1 MGLSLLSFF
10 SILRVDFSFP
20 LGFPLLCR
28 CFYGPWGACCWLL
41 FYFSLS
47 GGSTKNLWFISKR
60 VLCIFSL
67 KRFTVIIP
75 PFRFLIDFEFVFLY
89 GVRELSWFHSLFP
102 GLRSFRLILHGGCP
116 HFTLLPSVYEGSLFS
131 TASPGLTGPR
141 LLKKGQ
147 SGQWEAIPHY
157 NLDLHFSKMSGG
169 ETSTNFLSSVSK
181 TDPSRVASWPSAL
194 FWIVSQD
201 LPKDICWEQLFFPSV
216 PLPGEYEV
224 PRWELCSVVV
234 TKGGHKT
241 AAFLHAPRFFFF
253 FFLII

>member
-1 MGLSLLSFF
+1 MDILRDGSWYLVVVLICISLVISGAEHLLMCLTAFLCLLWSSVYLDIWPIFCRVVWCFDIELPEQFACFGDEVPVGLSLLTFF
-10 SILRVDFSFP
+10 SILRVDFSFT

-28 CFYGPWGACCWLL
+28 CFYGPWGSCYWLL

-47 GGSTKNLWFISKR
+47 GGSKKNLLWFISKR

-75 PFRFLIDFEFVFLY
+75 PFRFLIDFEFDFLY

-131 TASPGLTGPR
+131 TASPGLTAPR

-147 SGQWEAIPHY
+147 SGRWEAIPHY

-169 ETSTNFLSSVSK
+169 ET
-181 TDPSRVASWPSAL
+181 
-194 FWIVSQD
+194 
-201 LPKDICWEQLFFPSV
+201 FP
-216 PLPGEYEV
+216 
-224 PRWELCSVVV
+224 
-234 TKGGHKT
+234 
-241 AAFLHAPRFFFF
+241 
-253 FFLII
+253 LIF